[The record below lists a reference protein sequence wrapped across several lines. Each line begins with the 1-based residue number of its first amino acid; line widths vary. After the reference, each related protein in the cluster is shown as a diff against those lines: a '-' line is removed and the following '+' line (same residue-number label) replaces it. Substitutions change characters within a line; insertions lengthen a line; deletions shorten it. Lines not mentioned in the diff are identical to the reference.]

1 MVNVAIKLNFKVI
14 FCDIDYKTGTISIS
28 KLQKLITNNTSA
40 LVLTNMFNNYSIGQ
54 KIKKLALKR
63 KITLIEDN
71 AIYFENFTKKNNKKI
86 YAGFLGDFSI
96 YSFNIMKNIST
107 LYGGAIT
114 TNNKDFIKFY
124 NKNMKN

>member
-1 MVNVAIKLNFKVI
+1 MQVSVEWFSIYFKILEIKIEKKEIIFSSYNLPEMVNVAIKLNFKVI

-63 KITLIEDN
+63 K
-71 AIYFENFTKKNNKKI
+71 
-86 YAGFLGDFSI
+86 SR
-96 YSFNIMKNIST
+96 
-107 LYGGAIT
+107 
-114 TNNKDFIKFY
+114 
-124 NKNMKN
+124 